1 MKIVIRLTESDLM
14 RLVKRVINEE
24 RHSYQESP
32 SRLKE
37 FAESLK
43 LHLER
48 NGYNVIDN
56 PNSSFDEPLKGNKE
70 NIIFSYFDEGMLFVY
85 YENDNDE
92 AEDSILRYWDS
103 IKNELGIRGLQGLRS
118 AHSSFVK
125 FKERELGWSKEPS
138 IF

>member
-1 MKIVIRLTESDLM
+1 MKKTITLTESDLM

-24 RHSYQESP
+24 MHSYQES
-32 SRLKE
+32 SGRLKE

-43 LHLER
+43 SHLEI
-48 NGYNVIDN
+48 NGYNVMDN
-56 PNSSFDEPLKGNKE
+56 PGRNFDKPLIGNKK
-70 NIIFSYFDEGMLFVY
+70 NIIFSLHDGRMLFVY

-92 AEDSILRYWDS
+92 AENSILSYWDS

-125 FKERELGWSKEPS
+125 FVERELE
-138 IF
+138 